1 MRKWWRCGGRVN
13 LALFIQPAGQLIII
27 VNIDRMRQWSWIPT
41 ETRRHLI
48 LVSTKWSGVFRS
60 CIVGGM
66 ERRTNNEGE
75 RPAKTRKTFT
85 TFSATCRNAAAVF
98 LLYSG
103 QKKRWKSSRVMSASR
118 QPPTTAVGHF
128 LVGEIPPVA
137 FYFSLSDWLTWL
149 PKNRRLGGRNWDRV
163 SEETLRICNSRC
175 LMGGKKSE
183 TWNRQQSS
191 QVQQRIRRKVKPT

>member
-1 MRKWWRCGGRVN
+1 LPHLTLSASVRKWWHCGGRVN

-27 VNIDRMRQWSWIPT
+27 VNTDRMRQWFRPKT
-41 ETRRHLI
+41 GRHLI
-48 LVSTKWSGVFRS
+48 FVSTKWSGVFRS

-66 ERRTNNEGE
+66 ERQTNNEGE

-85 TFSATCRNAAAVF
+85 TFSATWRNAAAVF

-103 QKKRWKSSRVMSASR
+103 QKERWKSSRVMSASR

-137 FYFSLSDWLTWL
+137 FYFSLSD
-149 PKNRRLGGRNWDRV
+149 
-163 SEETLRICNSRC
+163 
-175 LMGGKKSE
+175 
-183 TWNRQQSS
+183 
-191 QVQQRIRRKVKPT
+191 

>member
-1 MRKWWRCGGRVN
+1 MPHLTLSASVRKWWRCGGRVN
-13 LALFIQPAGQLIII
+13 LALFIQPAGQLRII

-137 FYFSLSDWLTWL
+137 FYFSLSD
-149 PKNRRLGGRNWDRV
+149 
-163 SEETLRICNSRC
+163 
-175 LMGGKKSE
+175 
-183 TWNRQQSS
+183 
-191 QVQQRIRRKVKPT
+191 

>member
-1 MRKWWRCGGRVN
+1 LPHLTLSASVRKWWHCGGRVN

-27 VNIDRMRQWSWIPT
+27 VNTDRMRQWSWIPT
-41 ETRRHLI
+41 EN
-48 LVSTKWSGVFRS
+48 WSAFNFRLDQMVRGFRS

-66 ERRTNNEGE
+66 ERQTNNEGE

-137 FYFSLSDWLTWL
+137 FYFSLSD
-149 PKNRRLGGRNWDRV
+149 
-163 SEETLRICNSRC
+163 
-175 LMGGKKSE
+175 
-183 TWNRQQSS
+183 
-191 QVQQRIRRKVKPT
+191 